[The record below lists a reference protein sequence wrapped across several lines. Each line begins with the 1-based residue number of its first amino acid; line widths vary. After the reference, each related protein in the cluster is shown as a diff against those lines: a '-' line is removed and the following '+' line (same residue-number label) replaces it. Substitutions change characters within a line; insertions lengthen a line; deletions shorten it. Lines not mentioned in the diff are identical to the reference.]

1 MKDKEKEEDKEE
13 NDLVESIGIKATYYN
28 DFVERYFTKYYFN
41 KGKENE
47 QYIFVH
53 SNGIILSGI
62 GKNNLITKVKIN
74 EIIDLK
80 KLGKITGRKKHGA
93 HFLSENEYVI
103 KINFDNTKSY
113 NFCPMIKGKLL
124 EINQN
129 IIEQPN
135 ILCENPESFGFICI
149 IFVEGKFIAQL
160 KEKLKNFEKESC

>member
-47 QYIFVH
+47 QYIFIH

-62 GKNNLITKVKIN
+62 GKNNIITKVKIN

-80 KLGKITGRKKHGA
+80 KPGKITGRRKHGA

-103 KINFDNTKSY
+103 KIIYDNEKSY

-124 EINQN
+124 EVNQN
-129 IIEQPN
+129 IIN
-135 ILCENPESFGFICI
+135 DNNLLINSPESFGFICI
-149 IFVEGKFIAQL
+149 ILVEGKFLEQL
-160 KEKLKNFEKESC
+160 KEKIEKFE